1 METPHAS
8 VPPVLIDRVTTLD
21 SLAREAAQLLPFR
34 FRGVQQNLPAVRVRL
49 DFPVFRIGNHRTKTL
64 QEEYLA
70 NHPELPPDFFQTDQD
85 SDAVQAAQFEILEK
99 LVNDQELLD
108 AFKKEGAEQE
118 EPILCTREGVVV
130 NGNRRLCAW
139 RKLHAEDPVQYRRFE
154 SVQVILLPPDCTE
167 DDIDDIERDLQIKK
181 THRADYSW
189 HTKAA
194 MIKEALDK
202 GNLDKAKLASMFDMK
217 PADID
222 MTVACYDYAR
232 QHLANIG
239 HPGEWS
245 RVDKDEFA
253 FRRIVEGEKK
263 IRNEGQKEVFNACS
277 AALLQA
283 SPESVGNRKYDVIP
297 RLAANIQ
304 AIVEVVEKELL
315 PPDAGER
322 PQLRAMKA
330 ARECRKPENL
340 AQTVELVK
348 SVIDAARDKE
358 KDEEKGLALLNAL
371 KDVATKLLTVKTA
384 DLDERQKELAASRK
398 QLESIFDSAAFIKE
412 WLDRHENPS

>member
-1 METPHAS
+1 MESSPTS

-21 SLAREAAQLLPFR
+21 ALARESTQSLPFR
-34 FRGVQQNLPAVRVRL
+34 FRGTLQNLPTVRVRL

-70 NHPELPPDFFQTDQD
+70 NHPDLPADFFQVDQD
-85 SDAVQAAQFEILEK
+85 SDAVQSAQFEILEK
-99 LVNDQELLD
+99 LVNDQELLET
-108 AFKKEGAEQE
+108 FKKDGTEQE

-154 SVQVILLPPDCTE
+154 SVQVILLPSDCTE
-167 DDIDDIERDLQIKK
+167 EDIDNIERDLQIKK
-181 THRADYSW
+181 THRAAYSW

-194 MIKEALDK
+194 MIKEAIDK
-202 GNLDKAKLASMFDMK
+202 TNLDKNRLAALFDMK
-217 PADID
+217 PAEVD
-222 MTVACYDYAR
+222 MAIACYEYAR
-232 QHLANIG
+232 QHLVNIG

-245 RVDKDEFA
+245 RVDKDDFA
-253 FRRIVEGEKK
+253 FRRIVESEKK

-297 RLAANIQ
+297 RLAENIQ
-304 AIVEVVEKELL
+304 AVVEVVEKELL
-315 PPDAGER
+315 PPDDGER

-358 KDEEKGLALLNAL
+358 KDEEKGLALLSAL
-371 KDVATKLLTVKTA
+371 KDVATRLLTVKTA

-398 QLESIFDSAAFIKE
+398 QLESIFDSATFIKE